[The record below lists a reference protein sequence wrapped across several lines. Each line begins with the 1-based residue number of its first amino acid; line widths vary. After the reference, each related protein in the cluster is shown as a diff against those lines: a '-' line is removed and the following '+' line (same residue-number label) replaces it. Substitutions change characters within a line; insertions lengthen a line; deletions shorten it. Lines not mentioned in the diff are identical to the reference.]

1 VTRWAARI
9 EENGGG
15 SLITA
20 VAEKARMPLIAW
32 LLGIPFFFG
41 YAVLRNGLG
50 FALVFLPICLT
61 VMPVLGPCYWAWV
74 ANREAPFCRAILLR
88 ATQATTA
95 S

>member
-20 VAEKARMPLIAW
+20 AAEKARMPLIAW